1 LLGHEL
7 QHVVEIAN
15 EPSVVDE
22 RSLAAFYRRIGFKA
36 AESEVDRFESQRAID
51 AGQRIMRKILAP
63 GFAASRAQ

>member
-7 QHVVEIAN
+7 QHV
-15 EPSVVDE
+15 DE
-22 RSLAAFYRRIGFKA
+22 RSVAAFYRRIGFKA

-51 AGQRIMRKILAP
+51 AGQRIMREILAP